1 MEPRD
6 DERIRL
12 FLAARGAGD
21 ERAARA
27 HWDALVTANFDRIK
41 IWVRLEA
48 RTCRLD
54 EEERDDALFRAIVR
68 LSNNMMSTFRG
79 STKGEWVNATRQLVR
94 FACQDAQRRAA
105 VHSGRVRSFDPAERD
120 GEVYAALAQ
129 QRHAQEAEE
138 REQAAL
144 AERRAF
150 LDWALPQLAGHRRGV
165 LELDRDGV
173 PVEEIERRLGVSR
186 DVVYQSR
193 RRGLQDLDRLRE
205 QWPR

>member
-1 MEPRD
+1 VEPRD

-27 HWDALVTANFDRIK
+27 HWDALVTANFDRVK
-41 IWVRLEA
+41 IWVQLEA

-68 LSNNMMSTFRG
+68 LSNNMIATFRG

-105 VHSGRVRSFDPAERD
+105 VHSGRERSFDPAEHD
-120 GEVYAALAQ
+120 HEVYAALEQ
-129 QRHAQEAEE
+129 QRRAQEADE
-138 REQAAL
+138 RERDVL
-144 AERRAF
+144 AEGRAF
-150 LDWALPQLAGHRRGV
+150 LDWALPQLARHRRGV
-165 LELDRDGV
+165 LELDREGV
-173 PVEEIERRLGVSR
+173 PVEAIERRLGVSR

-193 RRGLQDLDRLRE
+193 RRALQDLDKLRE